1 MVLQIGLVIILQEA
15 ELQKILTFQLLIRVK
30 MNPIVIYFQKKVC
43 IEINPIRNFIL
54 MTGCILYTLYFDR
67 VEVSE
72 VIYVNKTCIKRV

>member
-1 MVLQIGLVIILQEA
+1 
-15 ELQKILTFQLLIRVK
+15 
-30 MNPIVIYFQKKVC
+30 
-43 IEINPIRNFIL
+43 